1 MIKDRTP
8 VHWAMV
14 HGAVGMA
21 SVLVA
26 NGADVNA
33 VNEENHVP
41 ADLVN
46 SSRLLHKD
54 KHLELRIELAR
65 I

>member
-1 MIKDRTP
+1 
-8 VHWAMV
+8 MV

-33 VNEENHVP
+33 VDEKNHVP
-41 ADLVN
+41 ADLI
-46 SSRLLHKD
+46 SSSL
-54 KHLELRIELAR
+54 
-65 I
+65 